1 MLEKLAPKLRCPVC
15 SDSST
20 ALKLNVFS
28 QAEESRILDGILVC
42 EACSAWFPIEK
53 YLLELVPAEL
63 MDIEAAEAFA
73 KRHSDDFKKSGV
85 NTEYAGRKK
94 EGGSEFSRDFSA
106 QLAQRKHFDWYAGRL
121 NGNYT
126 DYAETPFWK
135 AVDAATFYHWGPIIN
150 RSHWLLDV
158 GCANGRS
165 VFPLVDEKRIV
176 VGFDISKRMIRQ
188 SIERAEKEDC
198 AERVSFF
205 VSDGSSLPFKDV
217 SFDCVQTYGVLHHLP
232 IKYFVCYGGDVVVLA
247 YVHTLPQIVQAI

>member
-106 QLAQRKHFDWYAGRL
+106 QLAQREHFDWYA
-121 NGNYT
+121 
-126 DYAETPFWK
+126 ETLK
-135 AVDAATFYHWGPIIN
+135 GQ
-150 RSHWLLDV
+150 
-158 GCANGRS
+158 
-165 VFPLVDEKRIV
+165 PLH
-176 VGFDISKRMIRQ
+176 DITHR
-188 SIERAEKEDC
+188 
-198 AERVSFF
+198 
-205 VSDGSSLPFKDV
+205 
-217 SFDCVQTYGVLHHLP
+217 Y
-232 IKYFVCYGGDVVVLA
+232 
-247 YVHTLPQIVQAI
+247 